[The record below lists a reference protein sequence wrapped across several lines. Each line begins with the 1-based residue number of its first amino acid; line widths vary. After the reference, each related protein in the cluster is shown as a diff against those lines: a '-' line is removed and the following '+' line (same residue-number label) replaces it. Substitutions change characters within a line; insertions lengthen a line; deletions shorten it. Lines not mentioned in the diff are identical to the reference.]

1 MAATMID
8 PADIRLRDVVK
19 LTLKGADSDK
29 IAIVTACAGLLACV
43 AYADREFSPA
53 EAAKAGALMATVQG
67 IGPEGSRA
75 IVQALQANVLELT
88 TVHAMRFA
96 RTLRDLA
103 DHDLRLMIVSM
114 LLELAAV
121 DDDIKLSEVNTL
133 RQITG
138 ALGLT
143 QEEYNGLQEKYRE
156 RLRTVRAADSL
167 DD

>member
-1 MAATMID
+1 MANPMID
-8 PADIRLRDVVK
+8 PADIRLHDVVRQA
-19 LTLKGADSDK
+19 LKGADEDK
-29 IAIVTACAGLLACV
+29 VAIVAASAGLLACV
-43 AYADREFSPA
+43 AYADREFSA
-53 EAAKAGALMATVQG
+53 EEAAKAGGLLATVQG

-75 IVQALQANVLELT
+75 IVQAMQANVLELT

-103 DHDLRLMIVSM
+103 DHDLRLIIVSM

-121 DDDIKLSEVNTL
+121 DEDIKLSEVATL
-133 RQITG
+133 RHITG

-167 DD
+167 ED